1 MSRIGTY
8 RLLVQ
13 YDGRPFCGWQ
23 RQPNGLS
30 VQECIERALA
40 TITCVECQVQGAGR
54 TDAGVH
60 ALGQVASF
68 TLKTRLA
75 TAELRRALNAVL
87 PVEIRIASVR
97 RAPDGFHARKHAVQK
112 AYRYLIV
119 GGRERSPFIPFYATW
134 LPRKLDE
141 ARMRE
146 AAALLVGRHDFS
158 SFRAAGSSVK
168 TSVRDLRSLEVK
180 RGGGSISIIATADGF
195 LRHMVRNIAGTLID
209 VGVGRLQP
217 ADVGKILR
225 GKERSEAGP
234 TAPAEGLTLL
244 RVDY

>member
-30 VQECIERALA
+30 IQECIERALGIISSEEC
-40 TITCVECQVQGAGR
+40 TIQGAGR

-68 TLKTRLA
+68 QLA
-75 TAELRRALNAVL
+75 TELDTAELRRAINANL
-87 PVEIRIASVR
+87 PPEIRIVSVR
-97 RAPDGFHARKHAVQK
+97 RAAEGFHARKHAKQK
-112 AYRYLIV
+112 SYRYLIMS
-119 GGRERSPFIPFYATW
+119 GEERNPFMPFYAAW

-141 ARMRE
+141 ARMRD

-158 SFRAAGSSVK
+158 AFRATGSSAK
-168 TSVRDLRSLEVK
+168 TSVRELRALEVR
-180 RGGGSISIIATADGF
+180 RGGGSVSIVATADGF
-195 LRHMVRNIAGTLID
+195 LRHMVRNLAGTLIEVGLGRFEPDD
-209 VGVGRLQP
+209 VKEILKGR
-217 ADVGKILR
+217 D
-225 GKERSEAGP
+225 RSKAGP
-234 TAPAEGLTLL
+234 TAPAKGLTLL